1 MYYSGSLS
9 APAQIEYRNNSL
21 YFRIMNSMRTFL
33 AATNWPPRLGLCLLL
48 LALVLRG
55 IVPAGYMPKQTD
67 QGYALAFCLP
77 SGQSL
82 PPEMV
87 RHWAALLGDDAT
99 SHSDEATTSAT
110 CPFCLMLQAALT
122 PAPVAILTP
131 LSVGQFRPFLLPPL
145 NPALAQAFI
154 RGPPVGQRAPPAFL
168 PA

>member
-1 MYYSGSLS
+1 
-9 APAQIEYRNNSL
+9 
-21 YFRIMNSMRTFL
+21 MNFPRTFL
-33 AATNWPPRLGLCLLL
+33 AATHWPHRLGLCLLL
-48 LALVLRG
+48 LAVVLRG
-55 IVPAGYMPKQTD
+55 MVPAGYMPKQTD

-87 RHWAALLGDDAT
+87 QHWAALLGEDTT

-110 CPFCLMLQAALT
+110 CPFCVMLQAALT
-122 PAPVAILTP
+122 PAPLAVVTP
-131 LSVGQFRPFLLPPL
+131 LSLGHSRPFLLPPL

-154 RGPPVGQRAPPAFL
+154 RGPPVGPRAPPAFL